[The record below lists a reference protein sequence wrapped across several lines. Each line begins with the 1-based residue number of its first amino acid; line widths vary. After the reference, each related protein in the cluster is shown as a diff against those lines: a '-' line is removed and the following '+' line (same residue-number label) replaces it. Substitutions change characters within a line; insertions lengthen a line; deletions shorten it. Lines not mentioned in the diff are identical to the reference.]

1 VKAERWMFVFL
12 TAFFLVVVPI
22 YWFVSHEV
30 IGTFALLLTL
40 AFCGMLATYFSIQ
53 SRKID
58 PRPEDRKDGEII
70 DGAGELGFFPATSI
84 WPFWSAL
91 TVTIMALGPVF
102 GWWITILGGAMGVWA
117 ITGWCYQYYRDD
129 YQH

>member
-1 VKAERWMFVFL
+1 MFVFL

-40 AFCGMLATYFSIQ
+40 AFCGMLAIYFSIQ
-53 SRKID
+53 SRQD
-58 PRPEDRKDGEII
+58 RPAARGSQGRRDHRRRRRARLLPRPR
-70 DGAGELGFFPATSI
+70 SI

-117 ITGWCYQYYRDD
+117 VTGWCYQYYRDD